1 MEPYQKF
8 YYYMYHFPSLDSINF
23 LRGAFKEYFYGEK
36 RIYTDQL
43 KRREIGFIPF
53 NGTMTRHMLLKDKA
67 ELDRFLT
74 ETVPRHLYHSLAF
87 YDDPAN
93 RSMQAKVWRGA
104 EFVFD
109 LDADHI
115 ENAANMSYE
124 EILAEVKKHT
134 ERLIN
139 KFLMGYL
146 SLDADS
152 LKLLFSGGRGY
163 HIHIN
168 NESYYSMN
176 SDQRREISNLVRGE
190 GITTENFLQMMKTAH
205 LIGMGWFSEIDFA
218 FRKEILNILDR
229 HSSDIIEK
237 EKSEDL
243 QATLNEKLKSKN
255 FKTKAE
261 AYRRAAEGSV
271 IYRYINRLE
280 REILDHIVDQAQ
292 KNNACEIDEPVSTDI
307 HRLIRFPYSLHGKTG
322 LVVKPIKLD
331 NLKDFIPLVD
341 GVHNFGKELVTIVL
355 PKKFKINFQDS
366 EYDMEGRVEVPYPL
380 AVFMVSSGRAKLE

>member
-1 MEPYQKF
+1 
-8 YYYMYHFPSLDSINF
+8 MYHFPLLDSINF
-23 LRGAFKEYFYGEK
+23 LRNAFKEYFTGEK
-36 RIYTDQL
+36 RIYADQL
-43 KRREIGFIPF
+43 NRREIGFIPF
-53 NGTMTRHMLLKDKA
+53 NGTMTRHMALKDKG
-67 ELDRFLT
+67 ELERFLT
-74 ETVPRHLYHSLAF
+74 GTVPRHLYHSLAF

-93 RSMQAKVWRGA
+93 RSMQAKIWRGA

-124 EILAEVKKHT
+124 DILAEVKKHT
-134 ERLIN
+134 QRLID

-168 NESYYSMN
+168 TDSYYSMN

-190 GITTENFLQMMKTAH
+190 GITTATFLQMIITTGI
-205 LIGMGWFSEIDFA
+205 IGMGWFSEIDLT
-218 FRKEILNILDR
+218 FRNEILKIL
-229 HSSDIIEK
+229 SGNPSEIIGT
-237 EKSEDL
+237 EKSQEL
-243 QATLNEKLKSKN
+243 QAALNEKLKSKK
-255 FKTKAE
+255 FKSKAE
-261 AYRRAAEGSV
+261 AYTLGGGGSV
-271 IYRYINRLE
+271 IYRYMNGLE
-280 REILDHIVDQAQ
+280 REILDHIVDRTL

-331 NLKDFIPLVD
+331 NLKDFIPLID
-341 GVHNFGKELVTIVL
+341 GVHDFGNNLVKIVL

-366 EYDMEGRVEVPYPL
+366 EYDMEDRVDVPYPL